1 MKKLAALLTAAVV
14 FACSFASSVF
24 AEPSPDPGI
33 DTSASS
39 DQNTSPS
46 SPDLGFE
53 VNSEAVYLVSYD
65 SGTVLYQKNADKKMY
80 PASLTKIMTAIIAI
94 ENCSDL
100 ETVVTA
106 PSYIFDDL
114 FQLNVSNADIRH
126 GEEIRMID
134 LLYALMLRSACEG
147 ASIIAD
153 YVGGGSID
161 NFVQMMNEKAKA
173 LGCTNTNF
181 TNPHGLHDDNQY
193 TTAAD
198 MYKITKYALDNLP
211 IFKEIACSNSYV
223 MPATNKH
230 SSERTIYHTNT
241 MMDERRA
248 GKYYYAPIK
257 GIKTGTTDE
266 SGRNLVSMASQ
277 DAYTY
282 ILVTMGAPMY
292 YDNGDTISDNLSFID
307 AKQLYQWAFD
317 KWSIQPVVKPTS
329 PEGEVKVRLAKDK
342 DVVQV
347 FPEKEIQKLLRKDID
362 ISSLQKIKTLEESVD
377 APVKKGDVLGSM
389 EVKLAD
395 ETLATVNLVA
405 GEDLDRSI
413 WLFIL
418 DCIKK
423 VFTSIW
429 FKLAV
434 VIIIILIALYIAYT
448 VMYNKRK
455 RRRKRRARR
464 F

>member
-1 MKKLAALLTAAVV
+1 
-14 FACSFASSVF
+14 
-24 AEPSPDPGI
+24 
-33 DTSASS
+33 
-39 DQNTSPS
+39 
-46 SPDLGFE
+46 
-53 VNSEAVYLVSYD
+53 
-65 SGTVLYQKNADKKMY
+65 
-80 PASLTKIMTAIIAI
+80 MTA
-94 ENCSDL
+94 
-100 ETVVTA
+100 
-106 PSYIFDDL
+106 PRYIFDDL

-329 PEGEVKVRLAKDK
+329 PEGEVKARLAKDK

>member
-1 MKKLAALLTAAVV
+1 MKKLAALLTAAMV
-14 FACSFASSVF
+14 FACSFAPSVF
-24 AEPSPDPGI
+24 AEPASDASPSNGQ
-33 DTSASS
+33 SA
-39 DQNTSPS
+39 S
-46 SPDLGFE
+46 SPDLGFT

-106 PSYIFDDL
+106 PGYIFDDL
-114 FQLNVSNADIRH
+114 FELNVSNADIRH
-126 GEEIRMID
+126 GEQIRMID

-161 NFVQMMNEKAKA
+161 NFVQMMNDKAQE
-173 LGCTNTNF
+173 LGCNNTHF
-181 TNPHGLHDDNQY
+181 VNPHGLHDDNQY

-282 ILVTMGAPMY
+282 VLVTMGAPMY
-292 YDNGDTISDNLSFID
+292 YDNGDAISDNLAFID

-317 KWSIQPVVKPTS
+317 KWIIQPVVKPTS
-329 PEGEVKVRLAKDK
+329 PEGEVKVRLSKDK

-347 FPEKEIQKLLRKDID
+347 FPEKEIQRLLRKDID

-377 APVKKGDVLGSM
+377 APVKKGDVLGTM

-434 VIIIILIALYIAYT
+434 VILIILIALYVAYA

-455 RRRKRRARR
+455 HRRKRRTRR

>member
-1 MKKLAALLTAAVV
+1 MKKLAALLTALAV

-24 AEPSPDPGI
+24 AETSSDSGTS
-33 DTSASS
+33 TSASS
-39 DQNTSPS
+39 GEGASQS

-65 SGTVLYQKNADKKMY
+65 TGTVLYQKNADKRMY

-106 PSYIFDDL
+106 PSYIFDEL
-114 FQLNVSNADIRH
+114 YTLNVSNADIRH

-134 LLYALMLRSACEG
+134 LLYALLLRSACEG

-153 YVGGGSID
+153 YIGGGSID
-161 NFVQMMNEKAKA
+161 AFVEMMNQKAQE
-173 LGCTNTNF
+173 LGCKDTHF
-181 TNPHGLHDDNQY
+181 VNPHGLHDDNQY
-193 TTAAD
+193 TTAED
-198 MYKITKYALDNLP
+198 MYIITKYALDNLP
-211 IFKEIACSNSYV
+211 IFKEIACTNSYV

-230 SSERTIYHTNT
+230 SEERTIYHTNT

-266 SGRNLVSMASQ
+266 SGRNLVSMATQ

-282 ILVTMGAPMY
+282 ILVTMNAPMY

-347 FPEKEIQKLLRKDID
+347 FPEKEIQKLLRNDID
-362 ISSLQKIKTLEESVD
+362 ISSLQKIKNLEESVD
-377 APVKKGDVLGSM
+377 APVKKGDVLGTM

-405 GEDLDRSI
+405 GEDLDRSF

-423 VFTSIW
+423 IFTSIW
-429 FKLAV
+429 FKLAIV
-434 VIIIILIALYIAYT
+434 VLIILIALYIAYT

-455 RRRKRRARR
+455 RRRRRRVRR

>member
-1 MKKLAALLTAAVV
+1 MKKLAALLTALAV

-24 AEPSPDPGI
+24 AETSSDSGTS
-33 DTSASS
+33 TSASS
-39 DQNTSPS
+39 DEGASQS

-65 SGTVLYQKNADKKMY
+65 TGTVLYQKNADKKMY

-106 PSYIFDDL
+106 PSYIFDEL
-114 FQLNVSNADIRH
+114 YTLNVSNADIRH

-134 LLYALMLRSACEG
+134 LLYALLLRSACEG

-153 YVGGGSID
+153 YIGGGSID
-161 NFVQMMNEKAKA
+161 AFVEMMNQKAQE
-173 LGCTNTNF
+173 LGCKNTHF
-181 TNPHGLHDDNQY
+181 VNPHGLHDDNQY
-193 TTAAD
+193 TTAED
-198 MYKITKYALDNLP
+198 MYIITKYALDNLP
-211 IFKEIACSNSYV
+211 IFKEIACTNSYV

-230 SSERTIYHTNT
+230 SEERTIYHTNT

-266 SGRNLVSMASQ
+266 SGRNLISMATQ

-317 KWSIQPVVKPTS
+317 KWAIQPVVKPTS

-347 FPEKEIQKLLRKDID
+347 FPEKEIQKLLRNDID
-362 ISSLQKIKTLEESVD
+362 ISSLQKIKNLEESVD
-377 APVKKGDVLGSM
+377 APVKKGDVLGTM

-405 GEDLDRSI
+405 GEDLDRSF

-423 VFTSIW
+423 IFTSIW
-429 FKLAV
+429 FKLAIV
-434 VIIIILIALYIAYT
+434 VLIILIALYIAYT

-455 RRRKRRARR
+455 RRRRRRVRR